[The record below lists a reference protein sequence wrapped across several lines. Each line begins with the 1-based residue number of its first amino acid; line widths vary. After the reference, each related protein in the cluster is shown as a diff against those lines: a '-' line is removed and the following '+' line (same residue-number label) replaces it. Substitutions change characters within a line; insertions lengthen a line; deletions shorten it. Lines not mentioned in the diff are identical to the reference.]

1 MERKQLIR
9 RRKAQRLVKPFPPV
23 AEVIDAGLTLFGADW
38 NESYR
43 LANIG
48 TIVTIKTGARRM
60 KALMFP
66 TCAKI
71 GVDPNRD

>member
-1 MERKQLIR
+1 MPQKRPR
-9 RRKAQRLVKPFPPV
+9 RRKAQRLVKPFPAV
-23 AEVIDAGLTLFGADW
+23 AEIIDAGLTLFDADV

-43 LANIG
+43 LAHIG
-48 TIVTIKTGARRM
+48 TIVTIKTGVKRM

-71 GVDPNRD
+71 GVDPVN